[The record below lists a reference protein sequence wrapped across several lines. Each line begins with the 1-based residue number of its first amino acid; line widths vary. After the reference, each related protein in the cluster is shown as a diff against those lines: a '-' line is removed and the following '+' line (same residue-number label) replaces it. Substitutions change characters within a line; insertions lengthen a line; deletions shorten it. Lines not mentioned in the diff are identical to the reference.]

1 VIGITVNKM
10 TVFGLAAIIMLP
22 GCLSPRAQCVSDAKI
37 PQRLAMKERGLVAQ
51 NLGRGY
57 AIHKQQVPY
66 SYQGQCQDANLK
78 YYPCIVNG
86 YRTQETPVPI
96 DMKREE
102 AKLRKLDARISLI
115 LESESRQLAQCA
127 LLPDE

>member
-1 VIGITVNKM
+1 MNKL
-10 TVFGLAAIIMLP
+10 TLTCLTAIIMVS
-22 GCLSPRAQCVSDAKI
+22 GCLSPREQCVSDAKI

-51 NLGRGY
+51 NLDRGY
-57 AIHKQQVPY
+57 AVHTQQVPY

-115 LESESRQLAQCA
+115 LENERRQLAQCA
-127 LLPDE
+127 LLPNE

>member
-1 VIGITVNKM
+1 MNKLTLPCLTVIMMVS
-10 TVFGLAAIIMLP
+10 
-22 GCLSPRAQCVSDAKI
+22 GCLSPREQCVSDAKI

-115 LESESRQLAQCA
+115 LENERRQLAQCA
-127 LLPDE
+127 LLPNE

>member
-1 VIGITVNKM
+1 MNKL
-10 TVFGLAAIIMLP
+10 TLTCLTAIIMVS
-22 GCLSPRAQCVSDAKI
+22 GCLSPREQCVSDAKI

-51 NLGRGY
+51 NLDRGY
-57 AIHKQQVPY
+57 AIHTQQVPY

-115 LESESRQLAQCA
+115 LESERRQLAQCA
-127 LLPDE
+127 LLPNE

>member
-1 VIGITVNKM
+1 MNKL
-10 TVFGLAAIIMLP
+10 TLTCLTAIIMMS
-22 GCLSPRAQCVSDAKI
+22 GCLSPREQCVSDAKI

-51 NLGRGY
+51 NLDRGY
-57 AIHKQQVPY
+57 AIHTQQVPY

-115 LESESRQLAQCA
+115 LENERRQLAQCA
-127 LLPDE
+127 LLPNE

>member
-1 VIGITVNKM
+1 MNKL
-10 TVFGLAAIIMLP
+10 TLTCLTAIIMVS
-22 GCLSPRAQCVSDAKI
+22 GCLSPREQCVSDAKI

-51 NLGRGY
+51 NLDRGY
-57 AIHKQQVPY
+57 AIHTQQVPY

-96 DMKREE
+96 DMKRERR
-102 AKLRKLDARISLI
+102 KLRKLDARISLI
-115 LESESRQLAQCA
+115 LENERRQLAQCA
-127 LLPDE
+127 LLPNE

>member
-1 VIGITVNKM
+1 MNKL
-10 TVFGLAAIIMLP
+10 TLTCLTAIIMVS
-22 GCLSPRAQCVSDAKI
+22 GCLSPREQCVSDAKI

-51 NLGRGY
+51 NLVRGY

-115 LESESRQLAQCA
+115 LENERRQLAQCA
-127 LLPDE
+127 LLPNE

>member
-1 VIGITVNKM
+1 MNKL
-10 TVFGLAAIIMLP
+10 TLTCLTAIIMVS
-22 GCLSPRAQCVSDAKI
+22 GCLSPREQCVSDAKI

-115 LESESRQLAQCA
+115 LENERRQLAQCA
-127 LLPDE
+127 LLPNE

>member
-1 VIGITVNKM
+1 MNKL
-10 TVFGLAAIIMLP
+10 TLTCLTAIIMVS
-22 GCLSPRAQCVSDAKI
+22 GCLSPREQCVSDAKI

-51 NLGRGY
+51 NLDRGY
-57 AIHKQQVPY
+57 AIHTQQVPY

-115 LESESRQLAQCA
+115 LENERRQLAQCA
-127 LLPDE
+127 LLPNE

>member
-1 VIGITVNKM
+1 MNKL
-10 TVFGLAAIIMLP
+10 TLTCLTAIIMVS
-22 GCLSPRAQCVSDAKI
+22 GCLSPREQCVSDAKI

-51 NLGRGY
+51 NLDRGY
-57 AIHKQQVPY
+57 AIHTQQVPY

-115 LESESRQLAQCA
+115 LENERRQLAQCA
-127 LLPDE
+127 LLHNE

>member
-1 VIGITVNKM
+1 MNKL
-10 TVFGLAAIIMLP
+10 TLTCLTAIIMVS
-22 GCLSPRAQCVSDAKI
+22 GCLSPREQCVSDAKI

-51 NLGRGY
+51 NLDRGY
-57 AIHKQQVPY
+57 AIHTQQVPY

-86 YRTQETPVPI
+86 YRTQEIPVPI

-115 LESESRQLAQCA
+115 LENERRQLAQCA
-127 LLPDE
+127 LLPNE

>member
-1 VIGITVNKM
+1 
-10 TVFGLAAIIMLP
+10 
-22 GCLSPRAQCVSDAKI
+22 
-37 PQRLAMKERGLVAQ
+37 MKLLKRGLVAQ
-51 NLGRGY
+51 NLDRGY
-57 AIHKQQVPY
+57 AIHTQQVPH

-115 LESESRQLAQCA
+115 LENERRQLAQCA
-127 LLPDE
+127 LLPNE

>member
-1 VIGITVNKM
+1 MNKL
-10 TVFGLAAIIMLP
+10 TLTCLTAIIMVS
-22 GCLSPRAQCVSDAKI
+22 GCLSPREQCVSDAKI

-86 YRTQETPVPI
+86 YRTQEIPVPI

-115 LESESRQLAQCA
+115 LENERRQLAQCA
-127 LLPDE
+127 LLPNE

>member
-1 VIGITVNKM
+1 MNKL
-10 TVFGLAAIIMLP
+10 TLTCLTAIIMVS
-22 GCLSPRAQCVSDAKI
+22 GCLSPREQCVSDAKI

-115 LESESRQLAQCA
+115 LESERRQLAQCA